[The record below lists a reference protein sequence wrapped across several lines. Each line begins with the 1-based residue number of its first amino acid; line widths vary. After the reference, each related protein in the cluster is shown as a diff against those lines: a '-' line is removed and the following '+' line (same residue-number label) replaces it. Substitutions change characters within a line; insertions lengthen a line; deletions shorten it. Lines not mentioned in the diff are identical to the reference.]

1 MAETNGAADQKK
13 AEELAKE
20 AAQELQQLRRELRK
34 RAEDVRKETVKQLN
48 KAAETIRKEAH
59 EATIQDEFKTSAD
72 DIARGLEKAA
82 SYLNSRTVDDM
93 GEDASRVVR
102 KNPLRAVII
111 SLIVGV
117 LLGMMMRGDKD

>member
-1 MAETNGAADQKK
+1 MADSNGAADQKK
-13 AEELAKE
+13 AEDLAKE
-20 AAQELQQLRRELRK
+20 AAQELQELRRELRK

-59 EATIQDEFKTSAD
+59 EAAIEDEFKDSAD
-72 DIARGLEKAA
+72 NIAKGLEKAA